1 MAKKPQV
8 ICPICKEKFYRE
20 DEEFV
25 QEGRRYYHLA
35 CHEQKEHIEEYTN
48 KIHEYCRKIYGDKY
62 VKSRIDNQIKELLND
77 GTGKTIT
84 GIYRSLV
91 WHYEKNN
98 GDIEKAFGSIRIVG
112 YIYNDAEA
120 YYKQQWETEQRNA
133 ALASSIQK
141 SETEVFHIHPQS
153 IKKPKRVNL
162 FDIN

>member
-1 MAKKPQV
+1 M
-8 ICPICKEKFYRE
+8 
-20 DEEFV
+20 
-25 QEGRRYYHLA
+25 
-35 CHEQKEHIEEYTN
+35 
-48 KIHEYCRKIYGDKY
+48 
-62 VKSRIDNQIKELLND
+62 ND

-112 YIYNDAEA
+112 YVYNDAEA

-133 ALASSIQK
+133 ALASSIQE

-162 FDIN
+162 FNIN